1 MERDREIQRIKLEK
15 LKTVASMEAYYQGFD
30 PVAYLHYNYTP
41 PRADFEGRGSIVPWK
56 LSCLHKAFTEG
67 EHTCV

>member
-1 MERDREIQRIKLEK
+1 MEKDREIQRMQLEK
-15 LKTVASMEAYYQGFD
+15 LNMVASIEACYQGFD

-41 PRADFEGRGSIVPWK
+41 PRADFERRSSIVPWK

-67 EHTCV
+67 EQTCV

>member
-1 MERDREIQRIKLEK
+1 MERDREIQRMKLEK
-15 LKTVASMEAYYQGFD
+15 LKTVASMEACYQGFD

-41 PRADFEGRGSIVPWK
+41 PRADFERRSSIVPWK